1 MHVHTNGKK
10 KRWEIEKRYLF
21 FSFLF
26 KQASVSVHIERM
38 LRVMKSWGF
47 EEGLLK
53 AVEELYGITKARVW
67 NADIITDTFPT
78 LRGIIQGCP
87 HSSHLFN
94 LYLERIMLEA
104 LEGEEGD
111 IEISGVRYIKPRYA
125 DDIVVAAVTTQD
137 MQRVVQK
144 VEEQCKRWK
153 PEFKRSN
160 STEKK

>member
-1 MHVHTNGKK
+1 MIMFARSHKWKK
-10 KRWEIEKRYLF
+10 KEMGNREKIPPF
-21 FSFLF
+21 FCFFF
-26 KQASVSVHIERM
+26 KQASDSVHIERM

-111 IEISGVRYIKPRYA
+111 IEISGVRYTKPRYA
-125 DDIVVAAVTTQD
+125 DDIVVAAVTTLD

-153 PEFKRSN
+153 PEII
-160 STEKK
+160 